1 MVGAPSSFSRFHLKY
16 QLSDCL
22 TPDLT
27 CRSNSIETIR
37 FTNRGMYPSA
47 AGKIASN
54 GPYGSVKDI
63 YKIPGL
69 TENDKKVFKMYE
81 KDLTANKA
89 QVR

>member
-1 MVGAPSSFSRFHLKY
+1 MFPH
-16 QLSDCL
+16 
-22 TPDLT
+22 
-27 CRSNSIETIR
+27 
-37 FTNRGMYPSA
+37 A